1 MLRPS
6 WQGCA
11 LAIGRAL
18 CWADVYMSPSAVAL
32 HLVLI
37 AETLVPIQRFFKM
50 LAERFSRRHT
60 GRDLGPQNALG
71 NTPDLFFYDGV
82 SSPFVCLSC
91 FFPSLGRLALLSV
104 VLVLRCA
111 FCVAILVDIRFV
123 AWGLSM
129 GSCFWGGESGAELF
143 S

>member
-1 MLRPS
+1 
-6 WQGCA
+6 
-11 LAIGRAL
+11 
-18 CWADVYMSPSAVAL
+18 MSPSAVAL

-37 AETLVPIQRFFKM
+37 AETLVPIQRFFM

-91 FFPSLGRLALLSV
+91 FSPRLVA
-104 VLVLRCA
+104 LRCFQLCLSCA
-111 FCVAILVDIRFV
+111 LRF
-123 AWGLSM
+123 AGL
-129 GSCFWGGESGAELF
+129 LL
-143 S
+143 